1 MYQSVH
7 FQIFVHPQGVER
19 CSIEACEEHI
29 HNNQKIHFTV
39 LHSHGQVFVVVLE
52 LIRGSIKVRVEHSIV
67 ILDCVLKE
75 VTGSPVKSIGIK
87 AFLLQNI
94 FGVILICGV
103 AENGSNRKLSMTFGK
118 LLLELRIILHRHGDG
133 ADSKHGIKARH
144 TLALQGIEAVAFG
157 FLVEMLQRVFDDFP
171 NTLRRTHRPFN
182 VDC

>member
-1 MYQSVH
+1 MH

-39 LHSHGQVFVVVLE
+39 LHSHRQILVVVLE
-52 LIRGSIKVRVEHSIV
+52 LIGGRVEV
-67 ILDCVLKE
+67 GVERCVVVENCAFKKIAGGLIKR
-75 VTGSPVKSIGIK
+75 IGVE

-103 AENGSNRKLSMTFGK
+103 TENGCNRKLSMTFGK

-133 ADSKHGIKARH
+133 ADSKDGVEACHA
-144 TLALQGIEAVAFG
+144 LALQGVETVAFG
-157 FLVEMLQRVFDDFP
+157 FLVKMLQRVFDNLP